1 MKPKLV
7 RDYIPE
13 IIEETGSICVTRLPH
28 SIDEHMAMLKEK
40 IYEETQEFM
49 QNPCYEEAAD
59 MLEVVKA
66 FCHLTELEF
75 SKVEATAQKKR
86 DGRGSFSRGIIL
98 EKVLYET

>member
-13 IIEETGSICVTRLPH
+13 IIEETGSICVTRFAH
-28 SIDEHMAMLKEK
+28 GIDEHMVMLKEK
-40 IYEETQEFM
+40 MYEETQEFI

-59 MLEVVKA
+59 MLEVVRA
-66 FCHLTELEF
+66 FCHLAKLEF
-75 SKVEATAQKKR
+75 SKVEEVAQKKK
-86 DGRGSFSRGIIL
+86 GERGSFSRGIIL